1 MTKKRIPRKLKK
13 GMKTLFHAH
22 PRTKWQRRAEV
33 LVDKMFLHFI
43 ADAIATEAHKK
54 FVEGLEPGGYALPTS
69 QPRSNVLIVSKYQI
83 QALADKINEGGNG
96 AITAT
101 IQGEQLKDRLNRVMF
116 KANIK

>member
-1 MTKKRIPRKLKK
+1 M
-13 GMKTLFHAH
+13 
-22 PRTKWQRRAEV
+22 